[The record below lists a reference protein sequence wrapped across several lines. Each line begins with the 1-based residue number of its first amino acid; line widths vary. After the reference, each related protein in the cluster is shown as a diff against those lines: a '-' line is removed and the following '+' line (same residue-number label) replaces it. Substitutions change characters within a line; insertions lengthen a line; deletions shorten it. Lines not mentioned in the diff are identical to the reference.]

1 MFYAQCISSLKKD
14 YRLNSFLNQKLFRWQ
29 RFKGLNLDFDT
40 GGGILLDI
48 RHDRTSNYLKSDRCH
63 LVVSNYSTLMYEV
76 ISRGVTPVAILNTD
90 SKSLGSDFNFGWPL
104 RLPTEGPFWTH
115 SSEREDVINILEQS
129 LNNRSENLATLGSFN
144 FIPLS
149 PQNGYLLNIL
159 KLNL

>member
-1 MFYAQCISSLKKD
+1 LFYAQCISSLKKD